1 MTHVVVVT
9 SVPML
14 LVLWWRRLSRII
26 LRVKPLCASAVASEN
41 VVAAGVSAPVMAYMH
56 REHVHV
62 GEPYAVVSIL
72 CEPIGMHE
80 HVIFRMIIFHM
91 R

>member
-1 MTHVVVVT
+1 MVVT

-14 LVLWWRRLSRII
+14 LVLWWRRLSRIV
-26 LRVKPLCASAVASEN
+26 LRVQPLCASAVASTN
-41 VVAAGVSAPVMAYMH
+41 VVAACVSAPVMAYTCIVS
-56 REHVHV
+56 EHV
-62 GEPYAVVSIL
+62 GEPYAVGSIL

-80 HVIFRMIIFHM
+80 HVIFLMIIFHM